1 MKPGMILYREEL
13 QMLLMMTTEDAGE
26 AMRLLARRFLRG
38 IDPKTDN
45 ERIEDFLASAIPKLE
60 ADEATYN
67 AKVEAGRKGGLGSGV
82 TKQTSSTTE
91 ANTKQTA
98 SKSQANGKQTASKT
112 EANAKQKATEQGTRN
127 KEQEQGTRNIVSG
140 AFRPPTLAEVKAY
153 CEERGNRISA
163 DRFVNH
169 YTANGWMVGRTKMK
183 DWKAAVRNWEKN
195 EYDKPDQDMKT
206 HDWDYDELEELAWR
220 RAGS

>member
-1 MKPGMILYREEL
+1 
-13 QMLLMMTTEDAGE
+13 MLLMMTTEDAGE

-45 ERIEDFLASAIPKLE
+45 ERIDDFLASAIPKLE

-82 TKQTSSTTE
+82 TSSKKE
-91 ANTKQTA
+91 ADPNHA
-98 SKSQANGKQTASKT
+98 SSKT
-112 EANAKQKATEQGTRN
+112 EANVKQMPSRTEAEAKQTASRMEANGKQKATEQGTRN
-127 KEQEQGTRNIVSG
+127 LEQEQGTRNIGSV
-140 AFRPPTLAEVKAY
+140 AFRPPTLEQVKAY

-163 DRFVNH
+163 ERFMNH

-183 DWKAAVRNWEKN
+183 DWKAAIRNWERN
-195 EYDKPDQDMKT
+195 EFEKDKSDMQT
-206 HDWDYDELEELAWR
+206 HNWDYDELEELAVR
-220 RAGS
+220 RAWS